1 MEIKEFPFA
10 KCAHWKWLM
19 TKLSSSSVL
28 EKKNTHTHTQQQHQY
43 EYWKCFDERASR
55 CKWRERKK
63 ILKIVKKIENIFFSL
78 HFINLPQLNAFS
90 NTLCNVPLKMTF
102 KPFSLPLHL
111 QYCICWTCQCQ
122 YLSASHVQIVR
133 WHKNGKKKKIQFRLK
148 AYTLVHTL
156 RWKMVRLLW

>member
-28 EKKNTHTHTQQQHQY
+28 EKKNTHTHTATTSIRILKMFRWTRKSVQV
-43 EYWKCFDERASR
+43 K
-55 CKWRERKK
+55 REKK